1 MNDVRNPWE
10 IIKTETPY
18 DNNWLTIYHH
28 EVLNP
33 NHNPGIYGE
42 VHFKNFA
49 IGILPLDHQM
59 NTYIVGQYRFPLKKY
74 TWEMPEGGGKR
85 DVDPLVSAKRELL
98 EEVGLVAGK
107 WQLIQEL
114 ELSNSATDEIA
125 YIYLAQ
131 DLQQDIPRPED
142 TEVLEIR
149 KIPFA
154 EMVKMVEKGEIKDAM
169 TVAAVFKVQWM
180 IQQNLIQCQ

>member
-1 MNDVRNPWE
+1 MIEMENPWK
-10 IIKTETPY
+10 IKDTATVY
-18 DNNWLTIYHH
+18 DNNWLTVNHH

-33 NHNPGIYGE
+33 NQNPGIYGE

-49 IGILPLDHQM
+49 IGIFPLDEQM
-59 NTYIVGQYRFPLKKY
+59 NTWIVGQYRFPLKKY

-85 DVDPLVSAKRELL
+85 DADPLVSAKRELL
-98 EEVGLVAGK
+98 EEVGLVAEK

-131 DLQQDIPRPED
+131 DLRQDIPQPED

-154 EMVKMVEKGEIKDAM
+154 EMVEMVNKGEIKDAM
-169 TVAAVFKVQWM
+169 TVVTVYKVQLM
-180 IQQNLIQCQ
+180 ITQNLL